1 MNHPVA
7 CPSQIQQNPR
17 ATRDAPTG
25 FSILFPS
32 LFREGQALA
41 FPCNA
46 DGQVVLDSLSE
57 RARHNYLFARAMVGK
72 DYGWPRVQA
81 GPV

>member
-1 MNHPVA
+1 MNQTIA
-7 CPSQIQQNPR
+7 CPPSLGHDPGGAR
-17 ATRDAPTG
+17 EVSAG

-46 DGQVVLDSLSE
+46 DGQVVLDNLSE

-72 DYGWPRVQA
+72 DYGCPRVQP
-81 GPV
+81 GPG